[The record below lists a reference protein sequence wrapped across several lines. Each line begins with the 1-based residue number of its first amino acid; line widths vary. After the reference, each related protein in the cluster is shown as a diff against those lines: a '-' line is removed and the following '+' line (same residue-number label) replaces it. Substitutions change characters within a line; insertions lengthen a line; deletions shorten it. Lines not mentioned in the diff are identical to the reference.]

1 MSITLDQADKI
12 IAAVL
17 AAASGSSS
25 IHGPVSVVVTDAG
38 GVPKAFKKQDGGYL
52 LDFEIATGRAFA
64 ALSLSPGTSEQLAA
78 FRDRSAGFRVLVE
91 SVVRASGGR
100 MIVEPGG
107 MRIVDAN
114 KAVIGA
120 LGIAGP
126 APAECQALAAE
137 GLKTAGF

>member
-17 AAASGSSS
+17 GAASGK
-25 IHGPVSVVVTDAG
+25 GPVTVVVTDAG
-38 GVPKAFKKQDGGYL
+38 GAPKAFKKQDGGYL
-52 LDFEIATGRAFA
+52 LDFEIAFGRAFA
-64 ALSLSPGTSEQLAA
+64 ALALSPGTSEQLAA
-78 FRDRSAGFRVLVE
+78 FRDRSPGFRVLVE
-91 SVVRASGGR
+91 SVVRAAGGR
-100 MIVEPGG
+100 MVVGPGG
-107 MRIVDAN
+107 MRIVDGN

-126 APAECQALAAE
+126 APADCQALAAE